1 MKTAIIVHG
10 GAGAW
15 KRRDGKL
22 PQAVAACA
30 DAAAEGQRLLAEG
43 GSALAAVEAA
53 VRILEDS
60 PVLDAG
66 RGSYLNAA
74 GNVEMDAIIM
84 DGETL
89 NLGAVAAVQRV
100 LHPISLARHV
110 LTDIEHSLLVA
121 YGAEAFADRIGFPR
135 CDVTELLVGD
145 ELEKF
150 NALQDNPDY
159 DTAAI
164 FTEEGSM
171 GTVGAVALDQA
182 GNLAAATS
190 TGGTRKKLPGR
201 VGDSPLVGSGAYA
214 DNWTAAASAT
224 GYGEALMKVVISKRV
239 CDFVGNGL
247 AAQGACDAAIR
258 VLEERV
264 KGKGGIIAIDPRGNV
279 GFAYNTAAMPYAFA
293 RGTDPIESGE

>member
-15 KRRDGKL
+15 KRREGKL
-22 PQAVAACA
+22 PQAVAACEE
-30 DAAAEGQRLLAEG
+30 AAAEGQRKLLSG
-43 GSALAAVEAA
+43 GSALDAVEVA
-53 VRILEDS
+53 VRILEDC

-84 DGETL
+84 DGATL

-110 LTDIEHSLLVA
+110 LTDTEHSLLVA
-121 YGAEAFADRIGFPR
+121 YGAEAFAEQIGFPR
-135 CDVTELLVGD
+135 CDITELLVGE
-145 ELEKF
+145 ELERF
-150 NALQDNPDY
+150 QTLQENADY
-159 DTAAI
+159 DNAALLSD
-164 FTEEGSM
+164 ERSM

-182 GNLAAATS
+182 GNLAVATS

-239 CDFVGNGL
+239 CDFVANGL
-247 AAQGACDAAIR
+247 SAQGACEAAIR
-258 VLEERV
+258 VLDERV
-264 KGKGGIIAIDPRGNV
+264 GGKGGVIAIDPRVRV
-279 GFAYNTAAMPYAFA
+279 GFAYNTAAMPHAFA
-293 RGTDPIESGE
+293 LGGEPITSGA